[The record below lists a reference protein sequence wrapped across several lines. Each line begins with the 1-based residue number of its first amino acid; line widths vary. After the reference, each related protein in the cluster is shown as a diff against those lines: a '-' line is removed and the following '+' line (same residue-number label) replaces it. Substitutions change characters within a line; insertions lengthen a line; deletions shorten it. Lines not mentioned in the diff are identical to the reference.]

1 MRNLTKQEEPGVLRD
16 NHEQWL
22 EAYVADKTNSTKKY
36 RYRHPD
42 IKLTLK
48 SETGY
53 KCVYCESKIGHNTPG
68 DIEHKVP
75 SSKHIESH
83 FTWSNLTIA
92 CSECNRRKNDYY
104 EEGDE
109 FLDPYSDDVESLLE
123 HYGPIVSWKTNEK
136 RTEITVRMLE
146 LNSKSRQE
154 LIERKIGK
162 IDEFTNLLER
172 FIDETNHILKEL
184 LWKQV
189 EEMTLKSAEY
199 SAMLLSVLE
208 QKGITSASTR
218 TA

>member
-1 MRNLTKQEEPGVLRD
+1 MRNLIKQEEPDILHN
-16 NHEQWL
+16 NHQQWL
-22 EAYVADKTNSTKKY
+22 ELYIADETNSTKKY

-42 IKLTLK
+42 IKSTLK

-53 KCVYCESKIGHNTPG
+53 KCIYCESKIGHNTPG
-68 DIEHKVP
+68 DIEHKIP
-75 SSKHIESH
+75 SSKHIEFH
-83 FTWSNLTIA
+83 FIWDNLTIA

-109 FLDPYSDDVESLLE
+109 FLDPYSDDVEDLLE
-123 HYGPIVSWKTNEK
+123 HYGPIVYWQTNEN
-136 RTEITVRMLE
+136 RSEITVRILE
-146 LNSKSRQE
+146 LNSKNRQE

-172 FIDETNHILKEL
+172 FIDQGSNVLREL

-189 EEMTLKSAEY
+189 EEMTSKHSEY
-199 SAMLLSVLE
+199 SAMLLAILE

-218 TA
+218 TV